1 MGGKSKKL
9 MNKRKLTLTVF
20 LCLVLLFLT
29 GAGMIY
35 SDHRTRSKAK
45 QEYESLAQIVK
56 EAGQVERTKETKE
69 ETSSIY
75 VSPIPFDQLDEINP
89 DIVGWLKIEDTAID
103 YPIVQTDNNET
114 YLDTDFTRKKN
125 EVGAI
130 YLDYQ
135 CESDFSGR
143 HNILYGHNR
152 KDGTMFKDIIRYK
165 EETFFKNHQNI
176 IVYTK
181 DREYHLRPI
190 TVLYSDASGIR
201 RQTQFDTKESFY
213 AYTRD
218 MTKGGMFFKESDLP
232 VETLWS
238 FVTCSYEFED
248 ARTILYAALVP

>member
-1 MGGKSKKL
+1 
-9 MNKRKLTLTVF
+9 MNKRKLTFTVF
-20 LCLVLLFLT
+20 IGLILLFLT
-29 GAGMIY
+29 GVGMIY
-35 SDHRTRSKAK
+35 SDYRTRSKAK

-56 EAGQVERTKETKE
+56 EARQEEETKEIKETKE
-69 ETSSIY
+69 ESSAPY
-75 VSPIPFDQLDEINP
+75 VSPIPFDQLEQINP

-114 YLDTDFTRKKN
+114 YLETDFTQKKN
-125 EVGAI
+125 KVGAI

-152 KDGTMFKDIIRYK
+152 KDGTMFQDIIQYK
-165 EETFFKNHQNI
+165 DETFFKNHQNI

-181 DREYHLRPI
+181 NREYHLRPI
-190 TVLYSDASGIR
+190 TVLYADASGIR
-201 RQTQFDTKESFY
+201 RQTRFDTMESFY
-213 AYTRD
+213 AYTKE
-218 MTKGGMFFKESDLP
+218 MTKGGMFLKESDLP

-238 FVTCSYEFED
+238 FITCSYEFED